1 MIWLIR
7 SAMCAL
13 YPPSADL
20 PGVADTGIDAFLARY
35 KRETSLLLWSGL
47 VLGAVVFTLTP
58 LFTVGIPLPSFLLP
72 RGALERHAR
81 RITVSRVYLVRQTVF
96 LVKMVAGLCWGAHPD
111 VRKILNLPP
120 YPADPGTWRA
130 T

>member
-13 YPPSADL
+13 MPPSADL
-20 PGVADTGIDAFLARY
+20 PGVADTGIDAFLAQYR
-35 KRETSLLLWSGL
+35 RESSLLLWSGL
-47 VLGAVVFTLTP
+47 VLGSVVFALTP
-58 LFTVGIPLPSFLLP
+58 LLTVAIPLPAFLLP
-72 RGALERHAR
+72 RSALERHAR
-81 RITVSRVYLVRQTVF
+81 KISTHRFYLLRQTVF